1 MKQLLIIIFAIT
13 FSACNDSKTVSENKE
28 NSAGASVEF
37 PYKMQYADWSFGDAN
52 NTKLVLDMYKAW
64 EDNRMEDAAKAF
76 GDSTTYDFHDGT
88 RATTVKASALDTFRV
103 WRSANSK
110 MSYDIITAIPLR
122 SKDKNEDWVS
132 VWANAKWT
140 AKDGK
145 TDSAMH
151 NGNWHIENGR
161 IVAVIFLEKKPTKSN

>member
-1 MKQLLIIIFAIT
+1 MKQLLVIIFAIA
-13 FSACNDSKTVSENKE
+13 ACDNSKTISENKE
-28 NSAGASVEF
+28 NSASASADL
-37 PYKMQYADWSFGDAN
+37 PYKMQYVDWSFGDAN

-64 EDNRMEDAAKAF
+64 EDNRIEDAVKAF

-88 RATTVKASALDTFRV
+88 MARTVKASALDTFRV
-103 WRSANSK
+103 WRSAISK

-122 SKDKNEDWVS
+122 NKDKNEDWVS

-161 IVAVIFLEKKPTKSN
+161 IVAVIFLEKKPTNSN